1 MTATNW
7 TLNANQ
13 SDVLIKAKR
22 TVNTYL
28 LSNKSDFNG
37 SIAIKD
43 DTLEDA
49 SVEFLLDVNAN
60 NEFFKTYN
68 QLPDWNGGANIK
80 QPLTIRFK
88 SISFQK
94 INSNINFLKGNLTIN
109 NITKMVELE
118 AVLTGLETVNG
129 VSKAVF
135 EIFGDINRN
144 EFEIIDNSNHNLG
157 VLNIGKKINLLAN
170 IEFTNATTVN

>member
-7 TLNANQ
+7 TINSNQ
-13 SDVLIKAKR
+13 SDVIIKAKR

-28 LSNKSDFNG
+28 VSNKSDFNG

-60 NEFFKTYN
+60 NEFFKAYN
-68 QLPDWNGGANIK
+68 YLPDWNGGANIK

-88 SISFQK
+88 STSFQK

-118 AVLTGLETVNG
+118 AVLAGLETING
-129 VSKAVF
+129 VTKAVF
-135 EIFGDINRN
+135 EIFGDINRQ
-144 EFEIIDNSNHNLG
+144 EFEIVQDNYHNHG

-170 IEFTNATTVN
+170 IEFTNSTNVN

>member
-7 TLNANQ
+7 TINSNQ

-28 LSNKSDFNG
+28 TSKKSDFNG

-43 DTLEDA
+43 DKLEDA
-49 SVEFLLDVNAN
+49 SVEFMLDVNAN
-60 NEFFKTYN
+60 NDFFKAYSY
-68 QLPDWNGGANIK
+68 LPDWNVGTNIQ

-88 SISFQK
+88 STSFEK
-94 INSNINFLKGNLTIN
+94 INSNINFLKGYLTIN

-118 AVLTGLETVNG
+118 AVLAGLQTSNG
-129 VSKAVF
+129 ISKAVF
-135 EIFGDINRN
+135 EIFGDINRQD
-144 EFEIIDNSNHNLG
+144 FEIADDSHHNLG

-170 IEFTNATTVN
+170 IEFTNSTNVN

>member
-7 TLNANQ
+7 IINSNQ
-13 SDVLIKAKR
+13 SDVIIKAKR

-28 LSNKSDFNG
+28 VSNKSDFNG

-49 SVEFLLDVNAN
+49 SVEFMLDVNAN
-60 NEFFKTYN
+60 NEFFNAYN
-68 QLPDWNGGANIK
+68 HLPDWNGGENIK

-88 SISFQK
+88 STSFQK
-94 INSNINFLKGNLTIN
+94 INSNINFLKGYLTIN

-118 AVLTGLETVNG
+118 AVLAGIETING

-135 EIFGDINRN
+135 EIFGDINRQ
-144 EFEIIDNSNHNLG
+144 EFEIVKEDYHNMG
-157 VLNIGKKINLLAN
+157 VLNIGKKINLMAN
-170 IEFTNATTVN
+170 IEFTNFSNVN

>member
-7 TLNANQ
+7 IINSNQ
-13 SDVLIKAKR
+13 SDVIIKAKR

-28 LSNKSDFNG
+28 VSNKSDFNG

-43 DTLEDA
+43 DSLEDA
-49 SVEFLLDVNAN
+49 SVEFMLDVNAN
-60 NEFFKTYN
+60 NEFFNAYN
-68 QLPDWNGGANIK
+68 HLPDWNGGENIK

-88 SISFQK
+88 STSFQK

-109 NITKMVELE
+109 NITKTVELE
-118 AVLTGLETVNG
+118 AVLAGLETSNG

-135 EIFGDINRN
+135 EIFGDINRDQ
-144 EFEIIDNSNHNLG
+144 FEIVNEHNHNMG

-170 IEFTNATTVN
+170 IEFTNSSNVN